1 MIYNLE
7 RIPYIYRRHDKKP
20 FVDSKKI
27 ENDLLAIVE
36 SALRRDVHCP
46 ALLEAALQG
55 GQLLRPSAAAADV
68 GCAVSAAAAA
78 RAHHAG
84 GGAGRVAE
92 AVPRPARAAAPPTLL
107 ARLRRGGVEGGR
119 VEAGDGGDQVLGG
132 HVRRL
137 LVKLLLE
144 LLLLGRLLLQIPRI
158 EKHDPS
164 HDHSHSLTQS
174 FGNIFCHGDANP
186 PV

>member
-1 MIYNLE
+1 MT
-7 RIPYIYRRHDKKP
+7 KKP
-20 FVDSKKI
+20 FVDSNNI

-36 SALRRDVHCP
+36 SPLRRDVYCP
-46 ALLEAALQG
+46 ARLEAALEG
-55 GQLLRPSAAAADV
+55 GQLLRPSAAAVAVVV
-68 GCAVSAAAAA
+68 GAVAAAAA
-78 RAHHAG
+78 SCAHHTG
-84 GGAGRVAE
+84 GWAGRVAK

-119 VEAGDGGDQVLGG
+119 VEAGDGGNQVLVG

-137 LVKLLLE
+137 LVQLLLE
-144 LLLLGRLLLQIPRI
+144 LLLLGRLLLQVPRI

-164 HDHSHSLTQS
+164 HDHSHLLTQS